1 MPESRPGGSEDPRV
15 LVELVSLVEF
25 TLQVKQVE
33 DLSSQ
38 SDGSRVCLPNI
49 CLNQKYR
56 DLSGLPRDVIS
67 SSMNQSTAP
76 QSMKQTSQQ

>member
-38 SDGSRVCLPNI
+38 SSVPAEYLFEWI
-49 CLNQKYR
+49 A
-56 DLSGLPRDVIS
+56 
-67 SSMNQSTAP
+67 T
-76 QSMKQTSQQ
+76 